1 MVDLLSAVEPWEAGD
16 GDKLTPPADAYAWV
30 AHVAPPPHVHVAA
43 MGGAL
48 CAQGTPAAGGP
59 LLRPKKAG
67 REIDAEVR
75 SPPPHMAVTHGRAP
89 LRA

>member
-48 CAQGTPAAGGP
+48 CARGTPAAGGP

-67 REIDAEVR
+67 REMLGGVWWS
-75 SPPPHMAVTHGRAP
+75 SPR
-89 LRA
+89 RRF